1 SIPSETVKSAAARHA
16 PPPATELTRLTRLTT
31 ISIMSRRSFSLY
43 DAKARF
49 SEIVRMVREGAS
61 VTVTLHG
68 EPVAEIRPIEKE
80 SGDLAGRIN
89 QLVEA
94 GVVVPAKAPFKPQ

>member
-1 SIPSETVKSAAARHA
+1 
-16 PPPATELTRLTRLTT
+16 
-31 ISIMSRRSFSLY
+31 MSRRSFSLY

-61 VTVTLHG
+61 VTVTVHG
-68 EPVAEIRPIEKE
+68 EPVAEIRPIEKDA
-80 SGDLAGRIN
+80 GDLAGRIS

-94 GVVVPAKAPFKPQ
+94 GVVVPAKALFKPPMPVRRAGALKRFLDDRE